1 MMSLIFLGRAIFTI
15 CLYVLILRLW
25 MQRVRVNFYN
35 PFTQF
40 IVRITQP
47 VIGPMRRLIPS
58 IGSVDTATWV
68 LFYVVA
74 LLKIMFIF
82 RFEGID
88 APLWSPY
95 YLLFALAAMAH
106 AIGHLLFWLLLFR
119 AILSWISRGQSVAD
133 ELLAQLTEP
142 LIAPIRRIVPPL
154 GMIDISFMIF
164 VFILMFLNLFAIGLL
179 GNLWLVL

>member
-1 MMSLIFLGRAIFTI
+1 MTSLYFLGNTI
-15 CLYVLILRLW
+15 LTVCLYVLILRLW

-47 VIGPMRRLIPS
+47 VIGPLRKVIPS
-58 IGSVDTATWV
+58 IKQIDTATWV
-68 LFYVVA
+68 LLYFVA
-74 LLKIMFIF
+74 VIKIIFISYYGMIN
-82 RFEGID
+82 ESI
-88 APLWSPY
+88 WTSK
-95 YLLFALAAMAH
+95 YLLYAIAVIAH
-106 AIGHLLFWLLLFR
+106 AFGHLLFWLLLFR
-119 AILSWISRGQSVAD
+119 AILSWVSRGQSNAD

-164 VFILMFLNLFAIGLL
+164 VFILMFLNMLAVDVFGY
-179 GNLWLVL
+179 LWIVL

>member
-133 ELLAQLTEP
+133 ELLTQLTEP

-164 VFILMFLNLFAIGLL
+164 VFVLMFLNLFAIGLL